1 MQKNAGDI
9 VNDSITKKSQRSH
22 GNLLQEAAWLVE
34 VELVEVELVEV
45 ELVEVELVEVE
56 LVEVGPVEV
65 ELVEVELVEV
75 ELVEVELVEVELV
88 EVGPVEVEVETTAPV
103 GEAVDVIVLVT
114 VPEADQAIMQNA
126 ERTNPIRV
134 FKETLLL
141 RVKFIAVGDK
151 EENSK
156 SNKSTTIVDS

>member
-45 ELVEVELVEVE
+45 ELVEV
-56 LVEVGPVEV
+56 
-65 ELVEVELVEV
+65 
-75 ELVEVELVEVELV
+75 
-88 EVGPVEVEVETTAPV
+88 GPVEVEVETTAPV
-103 GEAVDVIVLVT
+103 GEAVDVMVLVAA
-114 VPEADQAIMQNA
+114 PETDQAIIQNA

-156 SNKSTTIVDS
+156 NNKSTTIVDS